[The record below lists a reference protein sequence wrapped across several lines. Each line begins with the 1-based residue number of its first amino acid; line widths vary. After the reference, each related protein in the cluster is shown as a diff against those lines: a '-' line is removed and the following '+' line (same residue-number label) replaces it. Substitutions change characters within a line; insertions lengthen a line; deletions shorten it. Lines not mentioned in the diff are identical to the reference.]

1 MRQNSYR
8 LEFSQ
13 IFTYSHGALAERD
26 GNKHATG
33 TGNYSV
39 TAIYR
44 QQSIPDNV
52 KTNEWFESSSI
63 FPRRLSPPLSI
74 IRVDTVVVIISPFP
88 NSVPFRSVPYA
99 RPNGF
104 MTVVVNSNSWEINI
118 CGAMRI
124 HARMR
129 DIWSRIARD
138 YKLLESETFDRNDKN
153 INNDKIYSFFFLN
166 TFNYNSII
174 KTLLIRNRKFNS
186 YWSLLH

>member
-1 MRQNSYR
+1 MIRIE
-8 LEFSQ
+8 L
-13 IFTYSHGALAERD
+13 D
-26 GNKHATG
+26 
-33 TGNYSV
+33 
-39 TAIYR
+39 
-44 QQSIPDNV
+44 
-52 KTNEWFESSSI
+52 
-63 FPRRLSPPLSI
+63 FPAPPLSI

>member
-1 MRQNSYR
+1 MIRIE
-8 LEFSQ
+8 L
-13 IFTYSHGALAERD
+13 D
-26 GNKHATG
+26 
-33 TGNYSV
+33 
-39 TAIYR
+39 
-44 QQSIPDNV
+44 
-52 KTNEWFESSSI
+52 
-63 FPRRLSPPLSI
+63 FPAPPLSI

-186 YWSLLH
+186 YWSLLQ